1 MTLRQAAAATAVA
14 LCAACSPQGPAA
26 PDVTT
31 GFYLSDDT
39 GGRERFV
46 TFDAARQEART
57 DFHKT
62 SFALAE
68 SLVRQ
73 GGVPFEACETGR
85 ATLVSGAK
93 DAFDRGVHV
102 RLLAQEATVTAHFG
116 CLRPTSEEDLRR
128 FGARPASATIRQEIT
143 VRDKY
148 MTFVRIDSSLRSS
161 LGLFDAQTSTY
172 FSVLNARD
180 KKGRIVGSAL
190 DNRVRSKG
198 SGAEADAALRDTVE
212 LGRRTMLMPLGEAR
226 SWWEG
231 KFKAVT
237 FSCTKESGAS
247 CPSLQRLTLVD
258 FKKQPAPTAR
268 VALQA
273 AP

>member
-1 MTLRQAAAATAVA
+1 MTLRQTAAAAAVA
-14 LCAACSPQGPAA
+14 LCAACSPEQPVG
-26 PDVTT
+26 PDVAT
-31 GFYLSDDT
+31 GFYLGDAA

-57 DFHKT
+57 DLQKT

-73 GGVPFEACETGR
+73 GGVPFGACETGR
-85 ATLVSGAK
+85 APLVNSAK
-93 DAFDRGVHV
+93 EASERGVHV
-102 RLLAQEATVTAHFG
+102 RLLAQEATVAAHFG

-143 VRDKY
+143 LRGQT
-148 MTFVRIDSSLRSS
+148 MTYVRIDSSLRSS
-161 LGLFDAQTSTY
+161 LGKPEVSVFSY
-172 FSVLNARD
+172 FSVLNVRD
-180 KKGRIVGSAL
+180 KKGRIVGSAP
-190 DNRVRSKG
+190 DHRVRYNR
-198 SGAEADAALRDTVE
+198 SGPEADAALRDTVD
-212 LGRRTMLMPLGEAR
+212 LGSRTIQMPLGEAR

-237 FSCTKESGAS
+237 FSCTTEDWAP
-247 CPSLQRLTLVD
+247 CPSTPHLTLAD
-258 FKKQPAPTAR
+258 FKKQPVPKTR
-268 VALQA
+268 VAQA